1 MIEELPRVMRKMDV
15 TQKEVEQ
22 IAKAFSDAQFQE
34 LFQEYCEEIGKPE
47 INNAYNQEI
56 ADMEKKNG
64 VHSEFLHPNP
74 AHCVRLEIMP
84 EDNPKAV
91 LHTAYLNIAQN
102 KMVSQSRCE
111 RDKEGT
117 AGLLWHLPHTL
128 SPPREE
134 TIEGSKCRI
143 YDVVFH
149 PDTIRMG
156 KTNSNFMSMLHKSA
170 IDAVS
175 SSFKVKVSPKYE
187 IVAEKSYI
195 GKPEPCI
202 LKTPLPAAG
211 SDAAKNWANEDLPQF
226 GAKKSKPKAASK
238 KSEKQKEEEIR
249 EDLAKFMENRPARMK
264 NTKVSGLRTRWEGL
278 PGVNDDGTLLPR
290 WQIKQSK
297 KIDLTDFISAPKFA
311 DPSKKE
317 DLVVS
322 FWLPEL
328 ENSKN
333 LKIDILD
340 KNLGLRTVNQE
351 KQYRCTISLPY
362 NVESKISK
370 AIFKNTERILEI
382 KLPIAMDKISFDD
395 AVNNIEP
402 PEIPLDPVDK
412 RGPKFE
418 LTEEELAEEL
428 RRIAEQPHRSLAELI
443 PAHNLSLPDF
453 KASESERWCLFE
465 VNVSAVPL
473 DLDNDCEITEN
484 GFHLA
489 NKFDPAIK
497 NIGLSVTVG
506 NGGIQKDECH
516 KQLAE
521 GKNVLEVK
529 LRKTNDGLLKH
540 FDMGKTRNSLES
552 YRFDVLISDR
562 QVEGDRSLPPEL
574 QHEPAVWL
582 PAANLKQVTAI
593 KDRPIL
599 KATKGKR
606 SAKS

>member
-1 MIEELPRVMRKMDV
+1 MEE
-15 TQKEVEQ
+15 
-22 IAKAFSDAQFQE
+22 
-34 LFQEYCEEIGKPE
+34 
-47 INNAYNQEI
+47 
-56 ADMEKKNG
+56 KNG

-74 AHCVRLEIMP
+74 AHCVRVEIMP
-84 EDNPKAV
+84 EDNSKP
-91 LHTAYLNIAQN
+91 HTAYLNIAQN

-117 AGLLWHLPHTL
+117 QGILWHLPHTL

-134 TIEGSKCRI
+134 IVEGSKCRI

-175 SSFKVKVSPKYE
+175 SNFRVKVSPKYE
-187 IVAEKSYI
+187 IVAEKAYI
-195 GKPEPCI
+195 GKAEPCI
-202 LKTPLPAAG
+202 LRTPLPAPG
-211 SDAAKNWANEDLPQF
+211 SDAAKNYMADDLS
-226 GAKKSKPKAASK
+226 KKSKPK
-238 KSEKQKEEEIR
+238 KSGKQKEEEIR
-249 EDLAKFMENRPARMK
+249 EDLAKFMENRPARTK
-264 NTKVSGLRTRWEGL
+264 SKVSGLRTRWEGL

-290 WQIKQSK
+290 WQIK
-297 KIDLTDFISAPKFA
+297 DNA

-340 KNLGLRTVNQE
+340 KNLGLKTVNQE
-351 KQYRCTISLPY
+351 KKYHCTISLPY

-402 PEIPLDPVDK
+402 PEIPLEPVDK

-428 RRIAEQPHRSLAELI
+428 RRISEQPHRSLAELI

-506 NGGIQKDECH
+506 NGGIQKHECH

-540 FDMGKTRNSLES
+540 FNMGKTRNSLES

-562 QVEGDRSLPPEL
+562 QVTQP
-574 QHEPAVWL
+574 QEPL
-582 PAANLKQVTAI
+582 S
-593 KDRPIL
+593 
-599 KATKGKR
+599 KATAHYLPTCNTSRQSGSPPQSKPLPLKTDQ
-606 SAKS
+606 